1 MSNIR
6 RPDDKMVADALRE
19 VNKKLDD
26 VIRRLAIIE
35 IKVTNIETRLNTGDV
50 DFT

>member
-6 RPDDKMVADALRE
+6 RPEDRIVGDALRDI
-19 VNKKLDD
+19 NRKLDD

-35 IKVTNIETRLNTGDV
+35 SKVTNIENRLDTGDV

>member
-19 VNKKLDD
+19 INKKLDD
-26 VIRRLAIIE
+26 VIRRLA
-35 IKVTNIETRLNTGDV
+35 NIETRLNTGDV